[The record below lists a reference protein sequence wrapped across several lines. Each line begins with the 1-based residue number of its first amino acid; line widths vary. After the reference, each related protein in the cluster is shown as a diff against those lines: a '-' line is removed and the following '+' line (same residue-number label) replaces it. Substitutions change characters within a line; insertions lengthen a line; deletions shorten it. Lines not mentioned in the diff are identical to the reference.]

1 MGKVLRKSGKN
12 RRKKHIEIDVN
23 HRKSMGK
30 IQNVEQKKGFEHES
44 LDFINTWR

>member
-1 MGKVLRKSGKN
+1 MDLGHGDRTYMGKDGKSSP
-12 RRKKHIEIDVN
+12 N

-30 IQNVEQKKGFEHES
+30 IKNLEQKKGFEHES